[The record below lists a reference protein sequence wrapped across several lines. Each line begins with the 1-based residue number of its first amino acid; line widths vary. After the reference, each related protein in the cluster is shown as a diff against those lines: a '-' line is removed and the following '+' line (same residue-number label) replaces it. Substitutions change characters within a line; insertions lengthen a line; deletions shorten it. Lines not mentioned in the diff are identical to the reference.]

1 MTILFTAILSTSH
14 YLLYYLTPAI
24 APRMLTTFDE
34 DLNPLQVTVRVGQV
48 CSNSHG
54 ALATFGPQTPQHL
67 NCSCEAY
74 IFLFVR
80 LAECPILGDS
90 LCRNE

>member
-1 MTILFTAILSTSH
+1 MMTILFTAILSTSH

-48 CSNSHG
+48 CSDSQG
-54 ALATFGPQTPQHL
+54 ARHVWVPTFAAFEL
-67 NCSCEAY
+67 
-74 IFLFVR
+74 LV
-80 LAECPILGDS
+80 
-90 LCRNE
+90 